1 MIESFR
7 GVRPRIGRNVFIAP
21 TAVIV
26 GDVEIGDGASVWY
39 GAVLRGDSAPIRI
52 GRDANIQDNCT
63 VHVDAGFPALI
74 GDSVVVGHNAVVH
87 GCTIA
92 ECCLIGIGAVVL
104 SGARIHRGSIIAAGA
119 VVLGNQELGPLEL
132 AAGIPARVRKTLPE
146 DTLRAIR
153 ADAEIYLALSKS
165 YRKLP

>member
-21 TAVIV
+21 AAVVV

-52 GRDANIQDNCT
+52 GRDTNIQDNCT

-92 ECCLIGIGAVVL
+92 ERCLIGIGAVVL

-119 VVLGNQELGPLEL
+119 VVLGDQEIGPLML

-146 DTLRAIR
+146 DTLHEIR
-153 ADAEIYLALSKS
+153 ADAEIYLALSES
-165 YRKLP
+165 YRNLL